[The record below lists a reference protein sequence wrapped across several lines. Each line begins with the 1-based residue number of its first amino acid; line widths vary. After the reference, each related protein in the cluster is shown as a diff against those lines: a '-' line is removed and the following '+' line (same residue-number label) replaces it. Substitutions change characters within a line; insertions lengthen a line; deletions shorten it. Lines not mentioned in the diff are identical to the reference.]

1 MPSGE
6 VIPFRDPVQAFQMPA
21 AVQFHVPS
29 AGDIWLIPDARAAEK
44 LDLWPH
50 DYLTPAHLT
59 QLSTLR
65 PGERLAVLRLMR
77 SVCYPFQLAFEVI
90 RRRNKNK
97 PDLRSFDEV
106 HPA

>member
-1 MPSGE
+1 MPAGK
-6 VIPFRDPVQAFQMPA
+6 VIPFRDPITASTMPA
-21 AVQFHVPS
+21 AVQFSVPS
-29 AGDIWLIPDARAAEK
+29 AGHIWLIPEARAAAK

-65 PGERLAVLRLMR
+65 PGARLAVLRLMR
-77 SVCYPFQLAFEVI
+77 SACYPFQLAFEVI
-90 RRRNKNK
+90 RRRRKPK
-97 PDLRSFDEV
+97 PDFRSFDEE

>member
-1 MPSGE
+1 MPAGK
-6 VIPFRDPVQAFQMPA
+6 VIPFRDPVTAAPMPA
-21 AVQFHVPS
+21 AVQFSVPS
-29 AGDIWLIPDARAAEK
+29 AGHIWLIPEARAAAK

-50 DYLTPAHLT
+50 DYLTPANLT

-90 RRRNKNK
+90 RHRHKST
-97 PDLRSFDEV
+97 PEFRSSDEV
-106 HPA
+106 NPA